1 VPSSLR
7 EILQLSRGERR
18 SIGRTII
25 NRNVLI
31 LFPGHAGVFS
41 CMVRDVTNLGAGLN
55 LTNLKLLPADFDLSF
70 DNFRSVRKCHLMWR
84 EGNAAGVKLIN

>member
-1 VPSSLR
+1 
-7 EILQLSRGERR
+7 
-18 SIGRTII
+18 
-25 NRNVLI
+25 
-31 LFPGHAGVFS
+31 
-41 CMVRDVTNLGAGLN
+41 MVRDVTNLGAGLN